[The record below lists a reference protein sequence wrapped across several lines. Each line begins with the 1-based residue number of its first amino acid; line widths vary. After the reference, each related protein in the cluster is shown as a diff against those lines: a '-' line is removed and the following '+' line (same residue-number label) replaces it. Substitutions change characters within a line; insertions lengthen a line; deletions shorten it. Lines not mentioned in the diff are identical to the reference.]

1 MCLLLYFEIDMPQ
14 PQVVFTEKARRIARA
29 YGQPELDIALTGVI
43 GGLKTKGAEI
53 ETLTTYLDAFEGLYL
68 QQDRQGEYVVDGQDK
83 KTFRRE
89 HQLRGDYPADSHEP
103 EPEFPQPT
111 LAQVEG
117 DHIINGLKAVLE
129 ELERRGIMYTGKN

>member
-68 QQDRQGEYVVDGQDK
+68 QQDRQGEYVVDAQREK
-83 KTFRRE
+83 SVRRE
-89 HQLRGDYPADSHEP
+89 RRLRGDYPAYPHEP
-103 EPEFPQPT
+103 EPEFPHPT